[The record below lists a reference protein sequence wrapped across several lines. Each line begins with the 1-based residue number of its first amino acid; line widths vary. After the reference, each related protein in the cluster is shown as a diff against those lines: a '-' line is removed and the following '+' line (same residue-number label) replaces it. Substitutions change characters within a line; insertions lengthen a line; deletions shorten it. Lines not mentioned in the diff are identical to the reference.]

1 MSLSNG
7 LKSGDHSLKQSMQTK
22 KFTCEIGGKTIAVEF
37 SDLAEQA
44 HGSALVRL
52 GDTVILGT
60 AVMSDYT
67 RDGIDYFPLTV
78 DYEERFYAAGM
89 ILGSRFIR
97 REGRPSEEAIL
108 ISRLID
114 RGLRPL
120 FNQKIR
126 NEAHVVALALSFDG
140 EN

>member
-1 MSLSNG
+1 
-7 LKSGDHSLKQSMQTK
+7 MQTK

-89 ILGSRFIR
+89 LLGSRFIR
-97 REGRPSEEAIL
+97 KRR
-108 ISRLID
+108 
-114 RGLRPL
+114 
-120 FNQKIR
+120 F
-126 NEAHVVALALSFDG
+126 
-140 EN
+140 